1 MIKTKIFLAG
11 LIAMMSLQLQ
21 AQDAKAKQIL
31 DELSDKT
38 RKYSTITS
46 DFDFTLDDKAADVK
60 QTQEGLL
67 KMKGSRYY
75 IKLGENH
82 IYSDGET
89 RWTYNE
95 DMQEVYID
103 NADSGEEALDP
114 TEIYTVW
121 ESGFKHYYDKE
132 ITENGKTFHLIKL
145 NPTEPEDK
153 PFHTVKL
160 YIDKAKME
168 VSKIE
173 ILGKQGDN
181 YIYSVNSFKP
191 DVAYDA
197 GTFKFDMAKNPGVE
211 VIDNR

>member
-1 MIKTKIFLAG
+1 MIKTK
-11 LIAMMSLQLQ
+11 LILTALLSIITVQLI

-38 RKYSTITS
+38 RKYTTITS
-46 DFDFTLDDKAADVK
+46 DFDFTLDDKAADVH

-103 NADSGEEALDP
+103 HAESGDDALNP

-132 ITENGKTFHLIKL
+132 ITENGKTYHVIKL
-145 NPTEPEDK
+145 NPTDPEEK

-160 YIDKAKME
+160 YVDKAKME
-168 VSKIE
+168 VAKIE
-173 ILGKQGDN
+173 ILGKQGDD

-191 DVAYDA
+191 DISYDA
-197 GTFKFDMAKNPGVE
+197 GTFKFDMAENPGVV